1 MPQSPFSLSAI
12 TIVAILAF
20 AMEYETI
27 IGLEVHAQLLTKSKM
42 FCRCSTDYTNAP
54 PNSHVCPVCLG
65 MPGVLP
71 TINQQAVEFTVM
83 TALALHCTVSESTR
97 FDRKNYPYPD
107 LMKGYQI
114 SQSYAP
120 IGHHGWLAI
129 DVNGKEKKVGI
140 DNVHLE
146 EDVAKLLHR
155 TILGEGSYSLVDV
168 NRSGVP
174 LMEIVGEPDLRSP
187 EEARQYLMTL
197 RSILRY
203 LGVSDANMEE
213 GSFRCDANIS
223 IRPRDSAALSAKV
236 EVKNMNSFKAVYRA
250 LSYEEERQRKLAGVG
265 KKLSQETRGWV
276 EDRGV
281 TVSQRSKE
289 YAHDYRYFPEPDLA
303 PLVLDRAWVEEIKA
317 KLPEL
322 PEERRDRFAAE
333 YGLPLY
339 DAKLLTASRDMADYF
354 EDCLKTSHEVTPK
367 EMSNWLLGEVSRI
380 INESVINITQFRK
393 KVSPERLARLAR
405 LSSEEKISTATAKS
419 VLAQMYQKGE
429 SADDIIKAQ
438 ELGQISDAGAIE
450 EEIARVI
457 KENAPAVADYK
468 AGKKQSLR
476 FLVGQVMKATRGR
489 ANPAVVNQLM
499 EKKLE
504 EG

>member
-1 MPQSPFSLSAI
+1 LSAI
-12 TIVAILAF
+12 TIVAILTL
-20 AMEYETI
+20 AMEYETV

-83 TALALHCTVSESTR
+83 TALALHCTISDYTK

-114 SQSYAP
+114 SQYDAP
-120 IGHHGWLAI
+120 FGVKGWLLI
-129 DVNGKEKKVGI
+129 DVDGREKKAGI
-140 DNVHLE
+140 TRVHLE

-155 TILGEGSYSLVDV
+155 TIPGEEHYSLVDV

-174 LMEIVGEPDLRSP
+174 LMEIVGEPDLCSP
-187 EEARQYLMTL
+187 EEARDYLIKL

-203 LGVSDANMEE
+203 LGVSTGNMEE

-223 IRPRDSAALSAKV
+223 IRPEGSPDTLAKV

-250 LSYEEERQRKLAGVG
+250 LSYEEERQRKQAAAG
-265 KKLSQETRGWV
+265 KKLFQETRGWV

-303 PLVLDRAWVEEIKA
+303 PLVLDRAWVEEVKA

-322 PEERRDRFAAE
+322 PEERRDRFVAE
-333 YGLPLY
+333 YGLSLY

-354 EDCLKTSHEVTPK
+354 EDCLKAGQLSPK
-367 EMSNWLLGEVSRI
+367 EISNWLLGEVSRI
-380 INESVINITQFRK
+380 INESAIDITDFAK
-393 KVSPERLARLAR
+393 KVSPERLVRLAL

-419 VLAQMYQKGE
+419 VLAQMYQSGK

-438 ELGQISDAGAIE
+438 GLSQISDAGAIE
-450 EEIARVI
+450 EEIARII

-468 AGKKQSLR
+468 AGKKQSLK
-476 FLVGQVMKATRGR
+476 FLVGQVMRATKGR
-489 ANPAVVNQLM
+489 ANPAVVNELM